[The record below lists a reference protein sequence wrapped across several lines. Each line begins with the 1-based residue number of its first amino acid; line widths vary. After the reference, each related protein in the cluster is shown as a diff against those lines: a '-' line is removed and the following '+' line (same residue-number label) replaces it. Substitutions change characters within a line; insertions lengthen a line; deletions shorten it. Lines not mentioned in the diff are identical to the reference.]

1 MVRTPRKRLFA
12 LLLLPLLFAAA
23 LLAEER
29 GFAPKV
35 RMEGTALT
43 LNGHGVREKFWIDLY
58 EVALHLPQ
66 ADNDARRIVEADEP
80 QLLRLVI
87 VSSLISKKKM
97 EKGIRE
103 GFQRSTRGRT
113 EGLQERI
120 DRFTEAFGETLEKG
134 DRIDLFYRP
143 GVGVTVYKNGRPV
156 TTLEGKD
163 FKEALWG
170 IWLGEEPVQK
180 SLKNDLLGG

>member
-1 MVRTPRKRLFA
+1 MIRTPRKRLFA
-12 LLLLPLLFAAA
+12 LLFFPLLFAAT
-23 LLAEER
+23 LLAGER
-29 GFAPKV
+29 EFAPKV
-35 RMEGTALT
+35 RMEGTVLT

-58 EVALHLPQ
+58 DVALYLPRT
-66 ADNDARRIVEADEP
+66 DGDAHRIVEANEP

-103 GFQRSTRGRT
+103 GFERSTRGRT
-113 EGLQERI
+113 EGLKDRI
-120 DRFTEAFGETLEKG
+120 DRFTEAFGKSLGKG

-143 GVGVTVYKNGRPV
+143 GEGVTVLKNGKPM

-170 IWLGEEPVQK
+170 IWLGDDPVQK
-180 SLKNDLLGG
+180 SLKRNLLGS